1 MASGKIWNGR
11 ATGLPSALAIGIG
24 ILFRRL
30 SDLVV
35 TLGWRGNLGALGR
48 GSRIQ
53 SGVRIRFPGNVEI
66 GSRSSVARGT
76 LFMTEMSDGF
86 CRIGSD
92 VIISTDVQID
102 FSGGLEIG
110 DNVVVSERAALFTHA
125 HGLDPKSVPDKAP
138 LMIEPDVWIGASVI
152 AIEGVGRI
160 GRGSVI
166 ASGTVLTK
174 EVPPRSLVA
183 GVPGRVIRSLA

>member
-1 MASGKIWNGR
+1 MASGQIWNKRLSGV
-11 ATGLPSALAIGIG
+11 PSAVAIGVG
-24 ILFRRL
+24 IVIRRL
-30 SDLVV
+30 GDALV

-48 GSRIQ
+48 GSRVQ

-76 LFMTEMSDGF
+76 LMMTEMHDGF

-92 VIISTDVQID
+92 VIIGTDVQMD

-110 DNVVVSERAALFTHA
+110 DNVVISERAALFTHA
-125 HGLDPKSVPDKAP
+125 HGLDPKSEPKKAP
-138 LMIEPDVWIGASVI
+138 LTIEADVWIGASVI
-152 AIEGVGRI
+152 VIEGVTRI

-174 EVPPRSLVA
+174 PVPPHSLVA
-183 GVPGRVIRSLA
+183 GVPGRVLRTLD